1 MATASSG
8 IQLANQSTWQQFKL
22 SQAERN
28 ADRAEQ
34 QARALRSQ
42 ADSAQREASRAQDN
56 ARGLQAEAG
65 KAEIRADQ
73 AWRGVATIK
82 TVEDMGTR
90 LSTVYD
96 RVAQV
101 QTVPTEAT
109 TSDTVVNAQGQVTG
123 QVVSVAA

>member
-1 MATASSG
+1 MASSASG
-8 IQLANQSTWQQFKL
+8 VQLANQSAWQQFKL
-22 SQAERN
+22 SLAERS

-42 ADSAQREASRAQDN
+42 ADSAQREANLAQDS
-56 ARGLQAEAG
+56 ARGLQAAAG
-65 KAEIRADQ
+65 KAETRADQ
-73 AWRGVATIK
+73 AWRGVATVK

-90 LSTVYD
+90 LSAIYD

-101 QTVPTEAT
+101 QTVPTETT
-109 TSDTVVNAQGQVTG
+109 TSDTVVNSQGQVTG